1 MRLCWFLDKRKGPRN
16 NKGNIDDSICHKT
29 DKESQEIKTMANQI
43 DCQETPKVDQS
54 KTSET
59 AADERLDHA
68 AEDAAEKAGRTE
80 RLYDRDHGIF
90 TK

>member
-1 MRLCWFLDKRKGPRN
+1 MTGD
-16 NKGNIDDSICHKT
+16 
-29 DKESQEIKTMANQI
+29 KTMANQI
-43 DCQETPKVDQS
+43 DSQETPKVDQS

-59 AADERLDHA
+59 AADERLDRA
-68 AEDAAEKAGRTE
+68 AEESAEKAGRTE

>member
-1 MRLCWFLDKRKGPRN
+1 
-16 NKGNIDDSICHKT
+16 
-29 DKESQEIKTMANQI
+29 MANQI

>member
-1 MRLCWFLDKRKGPRN
+1 
-16 NKGNIDDSICHKT
+16 
-29 DKESQEIKTMANQI
+29 MANQI

-59 AADERLDHA
+59 AADERLDRA
-68 AEDAAEKAGRTE
+68 AEESAEKAGRTE